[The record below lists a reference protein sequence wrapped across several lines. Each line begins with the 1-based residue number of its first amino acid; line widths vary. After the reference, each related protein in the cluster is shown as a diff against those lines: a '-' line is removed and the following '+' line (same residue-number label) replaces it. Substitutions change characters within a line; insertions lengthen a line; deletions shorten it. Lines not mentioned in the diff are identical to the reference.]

1 MPHRSRSYRDM
12 WIPCICVLVRIV
24 LIFAFSLSSS
34 LLSPFFW
41 LLLCCRHR
49 WHYLFAVNSV
59 PRPMSDLTFFAVVI
73 LRGATT
79 ASIQFFPSEQLSKS
93 RALHH
98 FPRYSSVQFPST
110 SCSHKTNSFSL
121 DKQLMTNLSP
131 ASMSWLYFII
141 IYFIMFISEWYWNP
155 ETIDV
160 KYHWKKWLTPLNI

>member
-1 MPHRSRSYRDM
+1 MPNPIRLYRDI
-12 WIPCICVLVRIV
+12 WILCICALVRIV
-24 LIFAFSLSSS
+24 LTFAFSLSISLY

-49 WHYLFAVNSV
+49 WDYLFAVTSV
-59 PRPMSDLTFFAVVI
+59 PRPMFDLTFFAVVI

-131 ASMSWLYFII
+131 ASMSWLHFII
-141 IYFIMFISEWYWNP
+141 FYFIMFIS
-155 ETIDV
+155 
-160 KYHWKKWLTPLNI
+160 